1 MEVTKKLFNTLL
13 SEGVFLVILG
23 ILIMLIPQIVTLGAT
38 LVISIGLIIAG
49 IHRLI
54 SSIILR
60 KDLENPW
67 LSSLV
72 GILLV
77 VTGVYMT
84 AKPLFS
90 ILILTLA
97 IGIYFIFDG
106 VHTLALAIQNRHLTS
121 GTGMAMGIAAALV
134 QFLLA
139 FLIIFGL
146 PGTALWVIGLL
157 VGVNMLV
164 SGIAMISIYS
174 GGKKYLQEL

>member
-1 MEVTKKLFNTLL
+1 MEITKKLFNTLL
-13 SEGVFLVILG
+13 SEGIFLVILG
-23 ILIMLIPQIVTLGAT
+23 ILIMLIPQIATLGAT
-38 LVISIGLIIAG
+38 LIISVGLILAG

-54 SSIILR
+54 SSIVLR
-60 KDLENPW
+60 KELDNPW

-77 VTGVYMT
+77 VTGVYMST
-84 AKPLFS
+84 KPLFS
-90 ILILTLA
+90 IFILTLA

-106 VHTLALAIQNRHLTS
+106 VNTLALTIQNRKLTN
-121 GTGMAMGIAAALV
+121 GAGLAMGILASLV

-146 PGTALWVIGLL
+146 PGTALWIIGLL
-157 VGVNMLV
+157 IGANMLV
-164 SGIAMISIYS
+164 SGIAMISIYT